1 MRELCGL
8 ETLNLQLVWHDD
20 IRDWLE
26 YTTNQWQNSEID
38 DRLLIDMAGNA
49 ICGSVLAGCFLAIST
64 DLNISELLNVQNVIA
79 LDGEEIVT
87 DDEELMVIDEL
98 DASDCD
104 KDGLDEDKSSDNS
117 MKTES
122 SAGYGP

>member
-1 MRELCGL
+1 MPSVDPC
-8 ETLNLQLVWHDD
+8 
-20 IRDWLE
+20 
-26 YTTNQWQNSEID
+26 WQ
-38 DRLLIDMAGNA
+38 GVFA
-49 ICGSVLAGCFLAIST
+49 IFT
-64 DLNISELLNVQNVIA
+64 DLYISELLNVQNVIA

-104 KDGLDEDKSSDNS
+104 KDGLDEDESSDNS

-122 SAGYGP
+122 SAGCGP